1 MSSPEP
7 KPALHLVDRSGLR
20 LPLGEVLVRDGAI
33 TEKQLAIA
41 LAQQDKKRLPI
52 GELLVRLGFVTDAKM
67 RQALG
72 RQLHIG
78 YIDLD
83 RMSVDKALTRIVN
96 SNYAKRHSLV
106 PVSRTGDTLTICMD
120 DPTNRTV
127 LEELSRSTGLA
138 LSPVTSSREAINR
151 TFRKLYDEKPKP
163 APQVDT
169 VDLVVEDATV
179 TGAAGRNRYAEER
192 QVKKAD
198 VIVRQLL
205 QVAIARRASDVHLET
220 LADRVH
226 IRFRIDGVLET
237 IDLGGLQ
244 DACNTASREIVSRIK
259 ILSKLDI
266 AEKRRPQDGG
276 FRVRIDRDEE
286 HPNVDI
292 RVSIVPSYYGESVV
306 MRLLDRNHA
315 PHSISQL
322 SLPQVL
328 AEQWQRLVQRPSG
341 ILLVTGPTGSGKST
355 TLYASLMTVYKP
367 QIRILTAEDPIEYVY
382 EQFSQSE
389 VNAEIGNTFAAY
401 LRAFLRHDPEVIMV
415 GEIRDQET
423 AEMAF
428 RAAQTGH
435 LLMSTLHTETA
446 IASVPRLLDLKVD
459 PNTIAS
465 ALNGVMGQRL
475 VRRVCDACAAKHDPP
490 ADLLREFFG
499 RTPDLTFKRG
509 VGCPDC
515 NYTGYRG
522 RVTIAELW
530 IPSDEDVLLIT
541 KNAPFEEIR
550 ASARPSTISMAD
562 SMWAALEAGLTNL
575 EELVRVMPYSGIQD
589 FRQRRP
595 PALAAANA

>member
-1 MSSPEP
+1 MSSADS
-7 KPALHLVDRSGLR
+7 KPGLHLVDRPSAR
-20 LPLGEVLVRDGAI
+20 IPLGEVLVRDGAI
-33 TEKQLAIA
+33 TEKQLATA
-41 LAQQDKKRLPI
+41 LAQQEKKRLPI

-72 RQLHIG
+72 RQLHIS

-106 PVSRTGDTLTICMD
+106 PVARTGDTLTICMD
-120 DPTNRTV
+120 DPTNRNV
-127 LEELSRSTGLA
+127 LEELSRSTGLM
-138 LSPVTSSREAINR
+138 LTPVTASREAINR
-151 TFRKLYDEKPKP
+151 TFKKLYDEKPKP

-169 VDLVVEDATV
+169 VDLVVEESTAV
-179 TGAAGRNRYAEER
+179 TGRNKYFEER

-205 QVAIARRASDVHLET
+205 SVAIGRRASDVHLEM
-220 LADRVH
+220 LASHMH
-226 IRFRIDGVLET
+226 IRFRIDGVLES
-237 IDLGGLQ
+237 IDLGDLQ
-244 DACNTASREIVSRIK
+244 ESCNAAAREIVSRIK

-266 AEKRRPQDGG
+266 AERRRPQDGG

-286 HPNVDI
+286 QVNVDI
-292 RVSIVPSYYGESVV
+292 RVSVVPSYYGESVV
-306 MRLLDRNHA
+306 LRLLDRNHA
-315 PHSISQL
+315 PQSVSQL
-322 SLPQVL
+322 SLPAAL
-328 AEQWQRLVQRPSG
+328 TEKWQRLIQRPSG

-355 TLYASLMTVYKP
+355 TLYASLMTVYRP

-389 VNAEIGNTFAAY
+389 VNSDIGNTFAAY

-435 LLMSTLHTETA
+435 LLLSTLHTETA
-446 IASVPRLLDLKVD
+446 IASVPRLLDLNID

-465 ALNGVMGQRL
+465 ALNGVIGQRL
-475 VRRVCDACAAKHDPP
+475 VRRVCTSCAANYDPP
-490 ADLLREFFG
+490 ADLVREFFA
-499 RTPDLTFKRG
+499 RKPELTFKKG
-509 VGCPDC
+509 GGCQDC

-530 IPSDEDVLLIT
+530 MPSDEDVLLIT
-541 KNAPFEEIR
+541 KEAPFEEIR
-550 ASARPSTISMAD
+550 ASARRSTLSMSDSMA
-562 SMWAALEAGLTNL
+562 AALEAGITNL
-575 EELVRVMPYSGIQD
+575 EELIRVMPYSCIVD
-589 FRQRRP
+589 FRQRNTP
-595 PALAAANA
+595 VLATGTA

>member
-1 MSSPEP
+1 MSSSDP
-7 KPALHLVDRSGLR
+7 KPALHLVDRPSAR
-20 LPLGEVLVRDGAI
+20 LPLGEVLLRDGAI
-33 TEKQLAIA
+33 TEKQLATA
-41 LAQQDKKRLPI
+41 LAQQEKKKLPI
-52 GELLVRLGFVTDAKM
+52 GELLVRLGFVTDTKM

-72 RQLHIG
+72 RQLHVS

-83 RMSVDKALTRIVN
+83 RMMIDKALTRIVN
-96 SNYAKRHSLV
+96 NNYAKRHSLV
-106 PVSRTGDTLTICMD
+106 PVARAGDTLTICMD

-127 LEELSRSTGLA
+127 LEELSRSTGLI
-138 LSPVTSSREAINR
+138 LTPVTSSRDAINR
-151 TFRKLYDEKPKP
+151 AFKKLYDDKPKA

-169 VDLVVEDATV
+169 VDLVVEEYTAATTRSKYV
-179 TGAAGRNRYAEER
+179 EER

-205 QVAIARRASDVHLET
+205 SIAIGRRSSDVHIEM
-220 LADRVH
+220 LATHVH
-226 IRFRIDGVLET
+226 IRFRIDGVLES
-237 IDLGGLQ
+237 IDLGDLQ
-244 DACNTASREIVSRIK
+244 EACNDASREIVSRIK

-276 FRVRIDRDEE
+276 FRVRIERDDDQQ
-286 HPNVDI
+286 NVDI
-292 RVSIVPSYYGESVV
+292 RVSVVPSYYGESVV
-306 MRLLDRNHA
+306 LRLLDRKHA
-315 PHSISQL
+315 PTSINQL
-322 SLPQVL
+322 SLPAAL
-328 AEQWQRLVQRPSG
+328 IERWHRLIQRPSG

-355 TLYASLMTVYKP
+355 TLYASLMTVYRP
-367 QIRILTAEDPIEYVY
+367 QIRVLTAEDPIEYVY

-389 VNAEIGNTFAAY
+389 VNADIGNTFAAY

-435 LLMSTLHTETA
+435 LLLSTLHTETA
-446 IASVPRLLDLKVD
+446 IAAVPRLLDMNVD

-465 ALNGVMGQRL
+465 ALNGVLGQRL
-475 VRRVCDACAAKHDPP
+475 VRRVCNACTAKYDPP
-490 ADLLREFFG
+490 ADLVREFFD
-499 RTPDLTFKRG
+499 RTPEMTFKKG
-509 VGCPDC
+509 NGCQEC

-550 ASARPSTISMAD
+550 ASARNSTISMGD
-562 SMWAALEAGLTNL
+562 TMSAALAAGLTNL
-575 EELVRVMPYSGIQD
+575 EELVRVMPYSSIMD
-589 FRQRRP
+589 FRQRREP
-595 PALAAANA
+595 TRATATA